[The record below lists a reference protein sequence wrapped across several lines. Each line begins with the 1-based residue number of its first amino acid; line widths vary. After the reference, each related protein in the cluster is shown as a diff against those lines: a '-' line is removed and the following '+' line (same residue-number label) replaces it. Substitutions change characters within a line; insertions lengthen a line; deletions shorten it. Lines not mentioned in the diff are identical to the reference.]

1 MPAENLITKTLDNLV
16 GKLWQ
21 QNQARQDSEGSSAGN
36 QVRLKCNWQKYERNN
51 FTIARI
57 RVLYRSLLFFY
68 AYNLYQSLIS
78 LKLSLS
84 IIHP

>member
-51 FTIARI
+51 LHESYIGHFYSVMFTTYI
-57 RVLYRSLLFFY
+57 
-68 AYNLYQSLIS
+68 N
-78 LKLSLS
+78 
-84 IIHP
+84 P

>member
-1 MPAENLITKTLDNLV
+1 MIFSLYKHLHDGTNSLVILTFIFQGAKLPAENLITKTLDNLV

-51 FTIARI
+51 FTIAR
-57 RVLYRSLLFFY
+57 
-68 AYNLYQSLIS
+68 
-78 LKLSLS
+78 KT
-84 IIHP
+84 HT